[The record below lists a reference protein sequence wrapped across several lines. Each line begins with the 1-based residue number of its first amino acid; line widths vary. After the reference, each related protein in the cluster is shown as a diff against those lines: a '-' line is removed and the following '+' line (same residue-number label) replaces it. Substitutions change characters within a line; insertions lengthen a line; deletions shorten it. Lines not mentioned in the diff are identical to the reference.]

1 MAGTMAEGALA
12 SPRSGSERIAG
23 LWVFHEAALQFGR
36 AGRTLTLVSPPP
48 SAPRMLAL
56 LGWSEIASLRV
67 QE

>member
-1 MAGTMAEGALA
+1 
-12 SPRSGSERIAG
+12 
-23 LWVFHEAALQFGR
+23 VFHEAALQFGR